1 MWDGISWFL
10 FAFPWWQMIVSI
22 FLYVYGSFVY
32 LLLRNA
38 YLHSWPIFNLGCLF
52 CYQVVRISYTLYIQ
66 VLYWLY
72 GLQNI
77 LPIYELPFHFLS
89 GVLSKAFNFD
99 QVQLTYF
106 FLLLFVLLV
115 SYHLYFKGY
124 LRRKQNSKSAVI
136 CLKYRLPWRYC
147 RLCSR
152 LLQ

>member
-1 MWDGISWFL
+1 
-10 FAFPWWQMIVSI
+10 MIVSI
-22 FLYVYGSFVY
+22 FLYVYGSFVH

-38 YLHSWPIFNLGCLF
+38 YINSWPIFNLGCLF
-52 CYQVVRISYTLYIQ
+52 CYQVVSSPYILYIQ
-66 VLYWLY
+66 VLYRLH
-72 GLQNI
+72 GSQNI

-99 QVQLTYF
+99 QVQFTYF

-124 LRRKQNSKSAVI
+124 LWRKQNSKLAAI

-152 LLQ
+152 VLQ